1 MTSSRPPGVELVA
14 AAVDADPVTRLILGW
29 LASKPSEHTRTAYA
43 RDIGITPPHQGGR
56 ASSWLAWCQAR
67 GVHPV
72 TGVSGLH
79 VAMYARQLEAAGL
92 APASVARR
100 LSAVAGWY
108 AWLAGRGH
116 IAVSPAVGIA
126 RPRPVRAAAC
136 PAAPGLSRDQALALL
151 RAADAA
157 QGPQRTRTAALV
169 AVLLFTGA
177 RVGEVI
183 GADIEDLGTEQGRRV
198 LRVARGDGQRRTL
211 PLPGP
216 AAARIG
222 AYLSGRADVPTRRRA
237 DIPGQQARRP
247 LFATGTGQRLFGGD
261 VWRLVRRLAEQAGL
275 PDDLVGHLGPEAM
288 RHSFAA
294 LYLDAGGSLSDLQR
308 VMGHADPRTTQ
319 RYTRANRRIQASP
332 GEVVAAYL
340 AGRRR

>member
-1 MTSSRPPGVELVA
+1 MGSSRPPGVELVA
-14 AAVDADPVTRLILGW
+14 AAADADPVTRLILGW
-29 LASKPSEHTRTAYA
+29 LASKRSEHTRTAYA
-43 RDIGITPPHQGGR
+43 RDIGIMPRGQGGR
-56 ASSWLAWCQAR
+56 ASSWLGWCRAR

-79 VAMYARQLEAAGL
+79 VAMYARHLDNAGL

-108 AWLAGRGH
+108 GWLAGRGH

-126 RPRPVRAAAC
+126 RPVRATAG

-151 RAADAA
+151 HAADAA

-198 LRVARGDGQRRTL
+198 LQVTRGDGQRRTL
-211 PLPGP
+211 ALPGP
-216 AAARIG
+216 AATRIE
-222 AYLSGRADVPTRRRA
+222 AYLSRRSDRSRRNADTS
-237 DIPGQQARRP
+237 GQREEPARRP
-247 LFATGTGQRLFGGD
+247 LFATATGRRLFGGD
-261 VWRLVRRLAEQAGL
+261 VWRLVRRLAAQAGL

-294 LYLDAGGSLSDLQR
+294 LYLDAGGSLGDLQQ
-308 VMGHADPRTTQ
+308 VMGHADSRTTQ
-319 RYTRANRRIQASP
+319 RYGRAKHGAGGPP

-340 AGRRR
+340 AARRG